1 MKTRRMFLVALCG
14 LAMIIGTNS
23 CKKEKKETVGEKM
36 RIEATLSENDGN
48 AKTHLDGLEV
58 KWDNGDAFNLYSK
71 EGTQGSRFDLQSG
84 EGETTAFFTGE
95 CPGDAPYYACYPS
108 NKVSCGT
115 KGVFTFEIP
124 ESQSEVTY
132 AGPMVGCMESGDADL
147 TFKNAMSWLAV
158 GLKGNVALKRVTLT
172 DKDGKKLNGTLT
184 VTCTGDNA
192 ENFSF
197 ETEMTGGTSQLEIVS
212 NEGFPLNTDSYTYF
226 RFMVPAGS
234 LESLKLSAYAS
245 TADDA
250 PDLLGFEKTISG
262 GMAENTILTA
272 DLNSSI
278 IEASGA
284 TITTIAGC
292 NTAGLF
298 QLGAV
303 VEGNDENLTTY
314 QIGLCYNIDDETAPT
329 IDNCDGKLEIG
340 TFTIAKGSTK
350 EITFDF
356 AALTGGTYYTVCVYA
371 TNGVLTYGTPT
382 RLDETGKPQ
391 PMSWENAQSPKAF
404 TVKTSYPVKK
414 VYFSQGNLQYI
425 GSAATPY
432 WKFANYQTDY
442 LGHSNG
448 TLAENADRD
457 LIGWGD
463 LTGYNTS
470 VSDFDYSWTDDW
482 GTKIGNGSEWR
493 TLTKNEW
500 NTLITREGKC
510 GKGKVGGCTNG
521 MIILPDEWTL
531 PADLSFTPGIGET
544 CSYETNQY
552 TYAQWAQ
559 METAGAVFLPA
570 AGYRAEGT
578 DVTNINLFGGYWS
591 SDDGGP
597 EYDGEHELVGYKG
610 KSMYFNSYQA
620 SSAGLHHRRAGL
632 SVRLVKEAN

>member
-58 KWDNGDAFNLYSK
+58 KWDSGDAFNLYAK

-212 NEGFPLNTDSYTYF
+212 NEGFPLNPDSYTYF

-250 PDLLGFEKTISG
+250 PDLLGFEKTITD

-272 DLNSSI
+272 DLSSAP
-278 IEASGA
+278 IEVTGA

-292 NTAGLF
+292 GEIGLF

-303 VEGNDENLTTY
+303 VAGNDENLTTY
-314 QIGLCYNIDDETAPT
+314 QVGLCYNVDKETTPT

-356 AALTGGTYYTVCVYA
+356 AALTGGTYYTVCAYA
-371 TNGVLTYGTPT
+371 TNGVLTYGEVM
-382 RLDETGKPQ
+382 RLDESGKPL

-404 TVKTSYPVKK
+404 TVKNNPLKK

-425 GSAATPY
+425 GSAATPF

-442 LGHSNG
+442 LNNSNG
-448 TLAENADRD
+448 TTSENADRD

-463 LTGYNTS
+463 LTGYKTS
-470 VSDFDYSWTDDW
+470 VSDFDYKWTADW

-510 GKGKVGGCTNG
+510 GKGRVGGCTNG
-521 MIILPDEWTL
+521 MIILPDEWAL
-531 PADLSFTPGIGET
+531 PAGLSFTPGTGSSW
-544 CSYETNQY
+544 SYETNQY
-552 TYAQWAQ
+552 TYAQWSL
-559 METAGAVFLPA
+559 MEAAGAVFLPA

-578 DVTNINLFGGYWS
+578 SVTKINLFGGYWS

-597 EYDGEHELVGYKG
+597 EWDDGEIVGYKG
-610 KSMYFNSYQA
+610 RSMYFNSTEA
-620 SSAGLHHRRAGL
+620 SSEGQHNRRAGL
-632 SVRLVKEAN
+632 SIRLVKDAN